1 MADCVIRS
9 GESVDPI
16 DPRLSDTACTIET
29 GVIIRPPPDLTVVA
43 EIPKKIKPA
52 RVSAPVVPVVAPT
65 PVIETPKPSTP
76 AVVVAHTAVVEKEI
90 PIPPVEPATGVNPTT
105 IALVGAAAVVAGTAA
120 AGSAMGG
127 FSALQAKVA
136 AALGTSKG
144 AAAGAAVVTVGTVV
158 AVKAIESKMA
168 KLEKDLE
175 KTKQDIGETSSSA
188 DRIDALLDRLGR

>member
-43 EIPKKIKPA
+43 EIPKKIKPQ
-52 RVSAPVVPVVAPT
+52 RVSAPVVPVVAPA
-65 PVIETPKPSTP
+65 PVVEGPKTI
-76 AVVVAHTAVVEKEI
+76 AQAAAVAHVAVVETEA
-90 PIPPVEPATGVNPTT
+90 PIPPAEPSADVNLT
-105 IALVGAAAVVAGTAA
+105 IALVGGAAAVAGTAA
-120 AGSAMGG
+120 VGGAMGG

-136 AALGTSKG
+136 AMLGTSKG
-144 AAAGAAVVTVGTVV
+144 AVAGAAVVTAGTIV

-175 KTKQDIGETSSSA
+175 KTKKDIGETSSSA
-188 DRIDALLDRLGR
+188 DRIDALLDRLGS